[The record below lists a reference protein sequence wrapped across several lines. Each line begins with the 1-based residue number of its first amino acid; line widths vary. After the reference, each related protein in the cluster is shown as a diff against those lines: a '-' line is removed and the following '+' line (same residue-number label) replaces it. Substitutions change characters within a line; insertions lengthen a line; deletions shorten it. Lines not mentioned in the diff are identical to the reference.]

1 MAQPATDPDGQVIE
15 QMQKNGSNLKKPH
28 PLDFYLYFPSE
39 EEARSVAS
47 ILEKD
52 QFLITR
58 VERNPKSNAWV
69 VIAQKTLVPVANDV
83 IAISKKL
90 GAVASA
96 HGGEYDGWDAPII
109 K

>member
-39 EEARSVAS
+39 EKARSVAS